1 MSKIIKDQIFQ
12 EERALYNLQDAELIN
27 CRFDGPLDGE
37 SSLKETN
44 HIIIRD
50 SYFNL
55 RYPLWHAH
63 HFELIDSQLDDMA
76 RAAFWYSTYGLL
88 KNVKINTIK
97 SLRNAEHIRIEDSI
111 IIASEVGWFCNDMQ
125 IENTYIEG
133 DYPLLKAKNI
143 TINKSHIDGK
153 YSLQYMKNVRITD
166 SILDTK
172 DAFWHSENVI
182 VENSKVNGAYL
193 GWYGKNL
200 TFINCEIIG
209 TQPLCYTEGVKLKN
223 CTMKNADL
231 AFEYSDVEADIIGH
245 IDSVKNPKSGYIKA
259 DTIGEIILSQ
269 SIMLT
274 DAVIETKPNK

>member
-1 MSKIIKDQIFQ
+1 
-12 EERALYNLQDAELIN
+12 
-27 CRFDGPLDGE
+27 
-37 SSLKETN
+37 
-44 HIIIRD
+44 
-50 SYFNL
+50 
-55 RYPLWHAH
+55 
-63 HFELIDSQLDDMA
+63 
-76 RAAFWYSTYGLL
+76 
-88 KNVKINTIK
+88 
-97 SLRNAEHIRIEDSI
+97 
-111 IIASEVGWFCNDMQ
+111 
-125 IENTYIEG
+125 
-133 DYPLLKAKNI
+133 
-143 TINKSHIDGK
+143 
-153 YSLQYMKNVRITD
+153 MKNVRITD

-209 TQPLCYTEGVKLKN
+209 TQPLCYTEGVKLMK

-269 SIMLT
+269 SIMPT